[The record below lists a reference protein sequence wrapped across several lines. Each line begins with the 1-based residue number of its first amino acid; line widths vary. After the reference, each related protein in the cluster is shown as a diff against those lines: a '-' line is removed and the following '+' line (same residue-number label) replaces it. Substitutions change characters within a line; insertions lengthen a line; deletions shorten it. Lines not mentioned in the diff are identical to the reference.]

1 MKVIDKPDAE
11 RLTSLM
17 GGLDHAIGV
26 FDRIAHRLFAQDM
39 TAHLEGAYRL
49 PRSDL
54 ARPIVARITHLHRD
68 IRPLL
73 QNARVAAPHQTTS
86 HDKNTH
92 YGHQTPSLCHLHCPN
107 QTSSRTLSVA
117 CGFRQPSLE

>member
-49 PRSDL
+49 LRMHVVWGRDDSDIGL
-54 ARPIVARITHLHRD
+54 TGQCLFKRLVDRYTA
-68 IRPLL
+68 
-73 QNARVAAPHQTTS
+73 
-86 HDKNTH
+86 
-92 YGHQTPSLCHLHCPN
+92 
-107 QTSSRTLSVA
+107 
-117 CGFRQPSLE
+117 